1 MNTNNNNYNGENKR
15 TLNALKA
22 ENGGAGINIIESTK
36 GKTYKDSTT
45 KMLFFSC
52 AGTTGYITKRVAE
65 GFNSATDKGAFLDT
79 CLAVDHQVIGSDG
92 QPTTLTC
99 IEVDSPNAV
108 FTY

>member
-1 MNTNNNNYNGENKR
+1 MSTYNGENKR
-15 TLNALKA
+15 TLNALKS
-22 ENGGAGINIIESTK
+22 ENGGAGINIIESTT

-52 AGTTGYITKRVAE
+52 AGRTGYITKKVAE
-65 GFNSATDKGAFLDT
+65 GFNSASDKGAFLDT
-79 CLAVDHQVIGSDG
+79 CLAVDHQIIGKDG
-92 QPTTLTC
+92 QPTVLTC